1 MTPADEGIAA
11 VRRDDAERL
20 AMRAEAND
28 QLDAALSSM
37 DRFWRRQKFND
48 MVFAIER
55 MHDYEE
61 LKRLKRV
68 VAARMDEV
76 AAYHRGQQETT

>member
-1 MTPADEGIAA
+1 
-11 VRRDDAERL
+11 
-20 AMRAEAND
+20 
-28 QLDAALSSM
+28 M